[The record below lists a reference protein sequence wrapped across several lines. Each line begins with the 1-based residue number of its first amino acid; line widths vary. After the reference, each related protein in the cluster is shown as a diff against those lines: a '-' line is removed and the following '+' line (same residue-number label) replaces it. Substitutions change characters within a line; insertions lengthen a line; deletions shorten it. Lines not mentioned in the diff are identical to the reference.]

1 MAAAPPLHPARRPMF
16 RRSRSNR
23 RCREVQVWHRA
34 VPSVDRLSGRRCLL
48 AALDG
53 PPAADR
59 LGRPKVAAGDADGA
73 LELFEL
79 RLRDA
84 HGRDHDVPIDDLGA
98 RGCRQRAAV
107 GVVLGDGRGG
117 GQEVEVD
124 RAFEVRHRHATL
136 ISGCLRQE
144 VLELL
149 EEGVRARAH
158 LVEDAEHAVAVR
170 PRCVRGLLVNAVHHH
185 SHLLAADGMLRAP
198 VEVALEE
205 AVDHIAELHHPAAAQ
220 NIELHGV
227 PVVFQPDLLRAPVQ
241 AQWRSRVRDLAL
253 RQIDGALHLA
263 VGAHTAGPDH
273 ARGPRLR
280 VVRVPLI
287 QDTPV
292 DRTVVQGLRR
302 AVVAPGG
309 RPADGVLE
317 FAQLRRRQ

>member
-1 MAAAPPLHPARRPMF
+1 MYEEQCRQQHEPDGGHRWSMARGCVHLDLLATLDEAAAPDGLR
-16 RRSRSNR
+16 
-23 RCREVQVWHRA
+23 RA
-34 VPSVDRLSGRRCLL
+34 VI
-48 AALDG
+48 
-53 PPAADR
+53 
-59 LGRPKVAAGDADGA
+59 AAGDSNRS
-73 LELFEL
+73 LELVEL
-79 RLRDA
+79 LLRDA
-84 HGRDHDVPIDDLGA
+84 HSRDHEVPINDFRA
-98 RGCRQRAAV
+98 RRGRQGTV
-107 GVVLGDGRGG
+107 IGVVLRDGCDRG
-117 GQEVEVD
+117 QNVEVD
-124 RAFEVRHRHATL
+124 RAVEAGHAGGVC
-136 ISGCLRQE
+136 SMSMVANAGRGRRQK

-149 EEGVRARAH
+149 QERVGGGAH
-158 LVEDAEHAVAVR
+158 LVENAEHAVAVR